1 MQKMQQMNII
11 WDNTAPIDGKL
22 VSVLKVLGLA
32 PRPVS
37 IHSPDQAWASLTGP
51 VVLVISA
58 DSFASVEAA
67 INFRR
72 SLPIKVFL
80 ILRVNSNQLDMGIE
94 AIRKGFDDVLCQG
107 QDSEKRWEK
116 IATNAGLSLV
126 KNDSYVFVDET
137 SQHLLALVERVGA
150 SEVNALMNGPTGS
163 GKEVLARLA
172 HDFSP
177 RRTGPFVPVNC
188 AALPETLAESLLFG
202 HSKGAF
208 TGATKNAV
216 GFFEQAETGTLFLD
230 EVGEL
235 PLPVQAKLLRAL
247 QEKEITPVGSPEP
260 RSINTRILA
269 ATNRDLR
276 QAIRIGSFR
285 EDLYFRLSTFRIN
298 VPPLRERTDDILPLA
313 NFFLMKY
320 GDKRGELSVS
330 PEALGKLLNYG
341 WPGNVRELENVVQ
354 RAMVLSNGDAISAE
368 HLFFDEPIHES
379 HTETSIETSHT
390 IVPGTNQNL
399 RNPQTFVEKRER
411 SPSEQFGEGL
421 QSAMDANEF
430 RVISQTLKTARTRK
444 EAASVLGISERTLRY
459 KVAKM
464 RERGIDIPRRRM
476 GEM

>member
-1 MQKMQQMNII
+1 MKISLKEINSVKQEIS
-11 WDNTAPIDGKL
+11 IDLDWSDIEKDFEKSLKEFSKKIKIAGFRPGK
-22 VSVLKVLGLA
+22 V
-32 PRPVS
+32 PR
-37 IHSPDQAWASLTGP
+37 
-51 VVLVISA
+51 
-58 DSFASVEAA
+58 
-67 INFRR
+67 
-72 SLPIKVFL
+72 K
-80 ILRVNSNQLDMGIE
+80 ILMDRFQPSIE
-94 AIRKGFDDVLCQG
+94 ADFV
-107 QDSEKRWEK
+107 EKSVNVYYLK
-116 IATNAGLSLV
+116 
-126 KNDSYVFVDET
+126 
-137 SQHLLALVERVGA
+137 ALE
-150 SEVNALMNGPTGS
+150 
-163 GKEVLARLA
+163 
-172 HDFSP
+172 
-177 RRTGPFVPVNC
+177 
-188 AALPETLAESLLFG
+188 
-202 HSKGAF
+202 
-208 TGATKNAV
+208 
-216 GFFEQAETGTLFLD
+216 
-230 EVGEL
+230 
-235 PLPVQAKLLRAL
+235 
-247 QEKEITPVGSPEP
+247 EKEITPVGSPEP

-354 RAMVLSNGDAISAE
+354 RAMVLSNGEAISAE

-390 IVPGTNQNL
+390 IVPGANQNL
-399 RNPQTFVEKRER
+399 RNPHTLVEKRER

-476 GEM
+476 GEI

>member
-1 MQKMQQMNII
+1 
-11 WDNTAPIDGKL
+11 
-22 VSVLKVLGLA
+22 
-32 PRPVS
+32 
-37 IHSPDQAWASLTGP
+37 
-51 VVLVISA
+51 
-58 DSFASVEAA
+58 
-67 INFRR
+67 
-72 SLPIKVFL
+72 
-80 ILRVNSNQLDMGIE
+80 
-94 AIRKGFDDVLCQG
+94 
-107 QDSEKRWEK
+107 
-116 IATNAGLSLV
+116 
-126 KNDSYVFVDET
+126 
-137 SQHLLALVERVGA
+137 
-150 SEVNALMNGPTGS
+150 
-163 GKEVLARLA
+163 
-172 HDFSP
+172 
-177 RRTGPFVPVNC
+177 
-188 AALPETLAESLLFG
+188 LPETLAESLLFG

-260 RSINTRILA
+260 RPINTRILA

-320 GDKRGELSVS
+320 GDKRGEISVS

-341 WPGNVRELENVVQ
+341 WPGNVRELENVIQ
-354 RAMVLSNGDAISAE
+354 RAMVLSNGEAIASE
-368 HLFFDEPIHES
+368 HLFFDEPINHS
-379 HTETSIETSHT
+379 HPRSSLSSSDFTEHDSHQNS
-390 IVPGTNQNL
+390 TNPHSFFEN
-399 RNPQTFVEKRER
+399 RDR
-411 SPSEQFGEGL
+411 SPAEQFGEGL

-459 KVAKM
+459 KVARM

-476 GEM
+476 GEI